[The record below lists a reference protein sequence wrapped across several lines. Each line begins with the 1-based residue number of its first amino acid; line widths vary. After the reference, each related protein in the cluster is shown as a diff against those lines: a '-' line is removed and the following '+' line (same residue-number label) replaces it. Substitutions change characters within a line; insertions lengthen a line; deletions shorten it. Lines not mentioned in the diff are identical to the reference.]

1 MALHLLKLCV
11 GIDSVQALRDWQAK
25 RLAQHRAAGRAEELI
40 HRTTQTPRRRD
51 ELLEGGSLYWM
62 INGVVLA
69 RQPILDLRPE
79 TREDGRACCGIVLS
93 PELIATRGQPRRA
106 FQGWRYL
113 TTEDAPADLLHGEG
127 LSDIP
132 QEMVRDLKELCL
144 IGG

>member
-11 GIDSVQALRDWQAK
+11 GIDSLQHLRDWQEK
-25 RLAQHRAAGRAEELI
+25 RLAQHRAAGRPAELI

-51 ELLEGGSLYWM
+51 EILDGGSLYWV
-62 INGVVLA
+62 IKGVVLA
-69 RQPILDLRPE
+69 RQPIVDLRPG
-79 TREDGRACCGIVLS
+79 TWDDGRTCCSIVMS
-93 PELIATRGQPRRA
+93 PELIATRAQPRRA

-113 TTEDAPADLLHGEG
+113 TDEDAPADLLQGDG

-132 QEMVRDLKELCL
+132 QEMVRDLRELCL